1 LGVDPGIERRD
12 IEMRAV
18 RIKVE
23 PFDFISYLEL
33 ECTKALNR
41 HGSIKIT
48 GIIRQ
53 EDYKKYMALASQETW
68 IRVNAISESDTMRYF
83 FAGVLTGLWM
93 EKEGQVYVLTI
104 EAKTGSSLL
113 DIMQHT
119 RSFQTGGTHYA
130 EVIDICMEASAG
142 QCVMLE
148 KSNAATKHFILQ
160 YQETDWEFLLRLA
173 SYAGTVLIP
182 EDRTEGKKLYWG
194 YKQFEA
200 SDEVQTDCYQIVQ
213 DYGWR
218 KRREAAGLGEP
229 SLEDAISYVV
239 ESREIYDLG
248 EIIVFNGIK
257 MVVGEIESWLKGQ
270 ELYHKYHFMKKKRGV
285 CLPIYNQSI
294 SGISLKANV
303 LDVEKTVVKI
313 QIEEDENKDRCKSCW
328 LDYATVY
335 STPDGTGW
343 YCMPEPGDEVRM
355 VIPDQH
361 EEHAYVAGSV
371 HLGAAGVRTD
381 PDVKSWKNRQNK
393 EVLFT
398 KDSIIF
404 RNNKGMSLELSD
416 QEGIKIISDKDI
428 IVQSDGDIQMKSQ
441 GASVGLTAAESVL
454 MQQGSAKI
462 QIRDDINISGG
473 KIYMN

>member
-1 LGVDPGIERRD
+1 
-12 IEMRAV
+12 MRAV

-23 PFDFISYLEL
+23 PFDFISYLKL

-41 HGSIKIT
+41 HGVIKIR

-53 EDYKKYMALASQETW
+53 EDHGKYMAMASQETW
-68 IRVNAISESDTMRYF
+68 VSIKAISESDAMRYF
-83 FAGVLTGLWM
+83 FTGVLTGFWM
-93 EKEGQVYVLTI
+93 EKEGQMYVLTI
-104 EAKTGSSLL
+104 EVKTGSSLL
-113 DIMQHT
+113 DIVQHT

-130 EVIDICMEASAG
+130 EAIDICMEASAG
-142 QCVMLE
+142 QCIMLE
-148 KSNAATKHFILQ
+148 KKDAATEHFILQ

-182 EDRTEGKKLYWG
+182 EDKIEGKKLYWG
-194 YKQFEA
+194 YKQFEVL
-200 SDEVQTDCYQIVQ
+200 DEVQTDSYQIVQ
-213 DYGWR
+213 DYEWCKR
-218 KRREAAGLGEP
+218 KEAAGQEEP

-248 EIIVFNGIK
+248 ETVLFNGIK
-257 MVVGEIESWLKGQ
+257 LVVGEIESWIEGQ
-270 ELYHKYHFMKKKRGV
+270 ELYHRYHFMKKKRGV
-285 CLPIYNQSI
+285 CLPIYNQNI
-294 SGISLKANV
+294 SGISLKAFV
-303 LDVEKTVVKI
+303 LAVEKTVVKI
-313 QIEEDENKDRCKSCW
+313 QIEEDENKDRCRSCW

-343 YCMPEPGDEVRM
+343 YCMPETGDEVRM
-355 VIPDQH
+355 VIPDQY

-371 HLGAAGVRTD
+371 HLSAAGGRAD
-381 PDVKSWKNRQNK
+381 PDMKSWKNRQNK

-398 KDSIIF
+398 KDSIIL
-404 RNNKGMSLELSD
+404 RNNKGMSIELSD